1 MMKGNQ
7 KNIKDRLRKLLLG
20 NVTLN
25 FDLTC
30 WRWQSVVWVKNKQ
43 VYPSH
48 KKIKIY
54 IYAGQNIPI
63 SNDRENKMDKKN
75 YSSSWD
81 HSLQGTCILLI
92 QHLTSGLYIRY
103 KLKKCINVRGHEFNI
118 TCTKVTDTLC
128 IMQGKNC
135 TYKSF
140 ANKNKSPYFQYHL

>member
-1 MMKGNQ
+1 M
-7 KNIKDRLRKLLLG
+7 RKLLLG
-20 NVTLN
+20 IVTLN
-25 FDLTC
+25 LDLTC

-48 KKIKIY
+48 KKNKNIY
-54 IYAGQNIPI
+54 ICWPNLPI

-81 HSLQGTCILLI
+81 HSLQGTSILLI

-103 KLKKCINVRGHEFNI
+103 KLKKCINVRGLEFNI
-118 TCTKVTDTLC
+118 CKLNTCTKVTDTLC